1 MRLLVLNGNPEGGAT
16 GFDAWCESFAA
27 SARSRSGNDARVI
40 ALRELDI
47 RFCTGCW
54 SCWWATPGR
63 CAHKDGM
70 EAIYRLMLGSDVL
83 VWASPL
89 VMGNVSALVKK
100 AQDRF
105 IPLVHPY
112 IELANGESHHK
123 RRYPKDMDMG
133 LVIQAEPED
142 GPEDIA
148 LVRHQAER
156 LALNGRGRLKL
167 FATTATDPEEA
178 ANEALSA

>member
-1 MRLLVLNGNPEGGAT
+1 
-16 GFDAWCESFAA
+16 
-27 SARSRSGNDARVI
+27 
-40 ALRELDI
+40 
-47 RFCTGCW
+47 
-54 SCWWATPGR
+54 
-63 CAHKDGM
+63 M